1 LDEKS
6 KKKYLMKINDIEKI
20 SSRIDGDIFFNY
32 DLKRL
37 TWFNIG
43 GKTEIFFKPNTLKS
57 LVEFLSIYSNRGKI
71 FILGA
76 GSNILIND
84 ATFPGVIIKLG
95 SKFSNISILNE
106 NLIVAGC
113 GASQKKLSEYAKE
126 NNLGDMEFLSC
137 IPGSVGGGIRMNSGC
152 FDREF
157 KDILVSVQYIDFNG
171 IVKTINSKNINFQYR
186 ETDLPKDI
194 IFLSATFK
202 GTKKIKQEIQKK
214 IDKLKEKKE
223 QAQPTRIK
231 TGGSTF
237 KNPKGKTEKK
247 VWQLIKES
255 IPSDIK
261 FGDAKVSEKHSNFFV
276 NTNNSSFNDMKTLI
290 DFVKNKV
297 KEKTGIDISLEI
309 IIVE

>member
-1 LDEKS
+1 
-6 KKKYLMKINDIEKI
+6 MKINDIEKLV
-20 SSRIDGDIFFNY
+20 SDIDGDIFFNY
-32 DLKRL
+32 DLKKL
-37 TWFNIG
+37 NWFNIG
-43 GKTEIFFKPNTLKS
+43 GKAEIFFKPNTLKS
-57 LVEFLSIYSNRGKI
+57 LVKFLNIYSKRGKI

-76 GSNILIND
+76 GSNVLIND
-84 ATFPGVIIKLG
+84 TLFPGVIIKLG
-95 SKFSNISILNE
+95 RNFSNISILNE

-113 GASQKKLSEYAKE
+113 ATSQKNLSEYAKE
-126 NNLGDMEFLSC
+126 NNLGEIEFLSC

-152 FDREF
+152 FEKEF

-171 IVKTINSKNINFQYR
+171 IVKTINSKNINFEYR
-186 ETDLPKDI
+186 GTNLPKDV

-202 GTKKIKQEIQKK
+202 GMKKNKNKIQEK
-214 IDKLKEKKE
+214 IDELKKRKE
-223 QAQPTRIK
+223 QSQPTRVK

-237 KNPKGKTEKK
+237 KNPKKKTEKK

-255 IPSDIK
+255 IPNDLK
-261 FGDAKVSEKHSNFFV
+261 FGDAQVSQKHSNFFV
-276 NTNNSSFNDMKTLI
+276 NTNNASFNDMKTLI

>member
-1 LDEKS
+1 
-6 KKKYLMKINDIEKI
+6 MKINDLEKL
-20 SSRIDGDIFFNY
+20 SSDIAGDIFFNY
-32 DLKRL
+32 DLKKL
-37 TWFNIG
+37 NWFNIG
-43 GKTEIFFKPNTLKS
+43 GKTKIFFKPNTLKS
-57 LVEFLSIYSNRGKI
+57 LVEFLNIYSKRGKI

-76 GSNILIND
+76 GSNVLIND
-84 ATFPGVIIKLG
+84 VIFPGVIIKLG
-95 SKFSNISILNE
+95 RNFSNISILNE

-113 GASQKKLSEYAKE
+113 ATAQKNLSEFAKE
-126 NNLGDMEFLSC
+126 NNLGEMEFLSC

-152 FDREF
+152 FQKEF

-171 IVKTINSKNINFQYR
+171 IVKTINSKNINFEYR
-186 ETDLPKDI
+186 ETNLPKDV
-194 IFLSATFK
+194 IFLSATIK
-202 GTKKIKQEIQKK
+202 GIKKNKNEIQKK
-214 IDKLKEKKE
+214 IDEFKKKKE

-237 KNPKGKTEKK
+237 KNPKDKTEKK

-255 IPSDIK
+255 IPNDLK
-261 FGDAKVSEKHSNFFV
+261 FGDAQVSEIHSNFFV
-276 NTNNSSFNDMKTLI
+276 NNNNSSFNDMKTLI

>member
-1 LDEKS
+1 
-6 KKKYLMKINDIEKI
+6 MKINDIEKLGSDI
-20 SSRIDGDIFFNY
+20 EGHIFFDY
-32 DLKRL
+32 DLKKL
-37 TWFNIG
+37 NWFNIG
-43 GKTEIFFKPNTLKS
+43 GKAEIFFKPNTLKS
-57 LVEFLSIYSNRGKI
+57 LIEFLNIYLKRGKI

-76 GSNILIND
+76 GSNVLIKD
-84 ATFPGVIIKLG
+84 AIFPGVIIKLG
-95 SKFSNISILNE
+95 RNFSNFSILNK

-113 GASQKKLSEYAKE
+113 AASQKNLSEYAKE
-126 NNLGDMEFLSC
+126 NNLGGMEFLSC

-152 FDREF
+152 FEKEF

-171 IVKTINSKNINFQYR
+171 IVKTINSKNINFEYR
-186 ETDLPKDI
+186 GTNLPKDV

-202 GTKKIKQEIQKK
+202 GKKKNKNDIQKK
-214 IDKLKEKKE
+214 IDELKKKKE
-223 QAQPTRIK
+223 QVQPTRIK

-237 KNPKGKTEKK
+237 KNPKDKTEKK

-255 IPSDIK
+255 IPSDLK
-261 FGDAKVSEKHSNFFV
+261 FGDAQVSEKHSNFFV
-276 NTNNSSFNDMKTLI
+276 NANNSSYNDMKTLI

>member
-1 LDEKS
+1 
-6 KKKYLMKINDIEKI
+6 MKINDIEKLV
-20 SSRIDGDIFFNY
+20 SDIDGDIFFNY
-32 DLKRL
+32 DLKKL
-37 TWFNIG
+37 NWFNIG
-43 GKTEIFFKPNTLKS
+43 GKAEIFFKPNTLKS
-57 LVEFLSIYSNRGKI
+57 LVKFLNIYSKRGKI

-76 GSNILIND
+76 GSNVLIND
-84 ATFPGVIIKLG
+84 TLFPGVIIKLG
-95 SKFSNISILNE
+95 RNFSNISILNE

-113 GASQKKLSEYAKE
+113 ATSQKNLSEYAKE
-126 NNLGDMEFLSC
+126 NNLGEIEFLSC

-152 FDREF
+152 FEKEF

-171 IVKTINSKNINFQYR
+171 IVKTINSKNINFEYR
-186 ETDLPKDI
+186 GTNLPKDV

-202 GTKKIKQEIQKK
+202 GMKKNKNKIQEK
-214 IDKLKEKKE
+214 IDELKKKKE
-223 QAQPTRIK
+223 QSQPTRVK

-237 KNPKGKTEKK
+237 KNPKKKTEKK

-255 IPSDIK
+255 IPNDLK
-261 FGDAKVSEKHSNFFV
+261 FGDAQVSEKHSNFFV
-276 NTNNSSFNDMKTLI
+276 NTNNASFNDMKTLI

>member
-1 LDEKS
+1 
-6 KKKYLMKINDIEKI
+6 MKINDIEKLV
-20 SSRIDGDIFFNY
+20 SDIDGDIFFNY
-32 DLKRL
+32 DLKKL
-37 TWFNIG
+37 NWFNIG
-43 GKTEIFFKPNTLKS
+43 GKAEIFFKPNTLKS
-57 LVEFLSIYSNRGKI
+57 LVKFLNIYSKRGKI

-76 GSNILIND
+76 GSNVLIND
-84 ATFPGVIIKLG
+84 TLFPGVIIKLG
-95 SKFSNISILNE
+95 RNFSNISILNE

-113 GASQKKLSEYAKE
+113 ATSQKNLSEYAKE
-126 NNLGDMEFLSC
+126 NNLGEIEFLSC

-152 FDREF
+152 FEKEF

-171 IVKTINSKNINFQYR
+171 IVKTINSKNINFEYR
-186 ETDLPKDI
+186 GTNLPKDV

-202 GTKKIKQEIQKK
+202 GMKKNKNKIQEK
-214 IDKLKEKKE
+214 IDELKKRKE
-223 QAQPTRIK
+223 QSQPTRVK

-237 KNPKGKTEKK
+237 KNPKNKTEKK

-255 IPSDIK
+255 IPNDLK
-261 FGDAKVSEKHSNFFV
+261 FGDAQVSEKHSNFFV
-276 NTNNSSFNDMKTLI
+276 NTNNASFNDMKTLI

>member
-1 LDEKS
+1 
-6 KKKYLMKINDIEKI
+6 MKIDDIQELSLDIE
-20 SSRIDGDIFFNY
+20 GDIFFDY
-32 DLKRL
+32 DLKKL
-37 TWFNIG
+37 NWFNIG
-43 GKTEIFFKPNTLKS
+43 GKAEIFFKPNTLKS
-57 LVEFLSIYSNRGKI
+57 LVKFLKIYSKRGKI

-76 GSNILIND
+76 GSNVLIND

-95 SKFSNISILNE
+95 KNFSNISILNE

-113 GASQKKLSEYAKE
+113 ATSQKNLSEFAKE
-126 NNLGDMEFLSC
+126 NNIGEMEFLSC

-152 FDREF
+152 FESEF
-157 KDILVSVQYIDFNG
+157 KDILVSVQYIDFDG
-171 IVKTINSKNINFQYR
+171 LVKTINSKNINFEYR
-186 ETDLPKDI
+186 GTNLPKDV

-202 GTKKIKQEIQKK
+202 GIEKNKKDIQRK
-214 IDKLKEKKE
+214 IDHLKKKKE

-237 KNPKGKTEKK
+237 KNPNNNTEKK

-255 IPSDIK
+255 VPNDIK
-261 FGDAKVSEKHSNFFV
+261 FGEAKISEIHSNFFV
-276 NTNNSSFNDMKTLI
+276 NTNNSSFKDMKTLI